1 MEDLSLNILDVVEN
15 SIRAKAGHV
24 AIRLTE
30 DRSADRLTLEIDDDG
45 EGMDEETKAACLN
58 PFFTTKKGKHVGL
71 GLPFLAQSAEETG
84 GRLSVESERGRGTRI
99 IATYHLGHVDL
110 RPLGDID
117 GTVRCLKATH
127 PEVDLRYDYVRI
139 ER

>member
-1 MEDLSLNILDVVEN
+1 MEDLSLHILDVVEN

-30 DRSADRLTLEIDDDG
+30 DRSADLLTLEIDDDG

-84 GRLSVESERGRGTRI
+84 GRLSIESATGRGTRI
-99 IATYHLGHVDL
+99 RVTYTLSHIDL
-110 RPLGDID
+110 RPFGNID
-117 GTVRCLKATH
+117 GTIRCLKATH
-127 PEVDLRYDYVRI
+127 PEVNFRYDYVRI